1 MVETKIKVEGMSC
14 GHCKMHVTEAISGVA
29 GVSSVDVD
37 LDKGEAKVSYDENA
51 TDIDAIKKA
60 VNDSGYK
67 A

>member
-1 MVETKIKVEGMSC
+1 MVETKLKVGGMSC
-14 GHCKMHVTEAISGVA
+14 GHCKMHVEKAISGVA

-37 LDKGEAKVSYDENA
+37 LDKGEAEVTYDESV

>member
-1 MVETKIKVEGMSC
+1 MVETKIKVDGMSC
-14 GHCKMHVTEAISGVA
+14 GHCKMHVTEAISGVT

-37 LDKGEAKVSYDENA
+37 LDKGEAEVSYDESV